1 MNLKHKNIMKRK
13 FAVFAFVAGYGVYTS
28 QKETAMSDLAMAN
41 VEALA
46 SGESGGN
53 HITCYSGSGS
63 SFLCKCSTCTWQY
76 IGTSSRGTCY

>member
-1 MNLKHKNIMKRK
+1 MKKNIMKL
-13 FAVFAFVAGYGVYTS
+13 VFASAFALVAGYSVYAS
-28 QKETAMSDLAMAN
+28 QKKVEMSDLAMAN

-53 HITCYSGSGS
+53 HITCYSGIGS

-76 IGTSSRGTCY
+76 IGTSSKGTCY

>member
-1 MNLKHKNIMKRK
+1 MKKNILKL
-13 FAVFAFVAGYGVYTS
+13 VFASAFALVAGYSVYNS
-28 QKETAMSDLAMAN
+28 QQNVEMSDLAMAN

-46 SGESGGN
+46 SGESGGY

-76 IGTSSRGTCY
+76 IGTSTQGRCF